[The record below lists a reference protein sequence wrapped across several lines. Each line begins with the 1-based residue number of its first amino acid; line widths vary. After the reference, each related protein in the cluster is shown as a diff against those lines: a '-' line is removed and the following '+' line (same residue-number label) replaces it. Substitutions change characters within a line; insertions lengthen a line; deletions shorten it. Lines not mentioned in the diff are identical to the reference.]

1 MMTLVVGGSASGK
14 SAWAE
19 ELAVRSPGRPRIYI
33 ATMEPSD
40 EECLRRIDR
49 HRQIRAG
56 RGFVTVECYRNLR
69 NLSIPTG
76 STALLECMGNLCANE
91 LFRPGDTP
99 ASALEAVLRGEG
111 TLEYLRL
118 LGEVNRTLAAWAD
131 SVCEVS
137 CGVPIYY
144 KGGERC

>member
-1 MMTLVVGGSASGK
+1 MMTLVVGSSASGK

-19 ELAVRSPGRPRIYI
+19 ELAVHSPGRPRIYI

-76 STALLECMGNLCANE
+76 STALL
-91 LFRPGDTP
+91 
-99 ASALEAVLRGEG
+99 
-111 TLEYLRL
+111 
-118 LGEVNRTLAAWAD
+118 
-131 SVCEVS
+131 
-137 CGVPIYY
+137 
-144 KGGERC
+144 

>member
-1 MMTLVVGGSASGK
+1 M
-14 SAWAE
+14 
-19 ELAVRSPGRPRIYI
+19 
-33 ATMEPSD
+33 
-40 EECLRRIDR
+40 
-49 HRQIRAG
+49 
-56 RGFVTVECYRNLR
+56 TVECYRNLR

-99 ASALEAVLRGEG
+99 ASALEAVLRGADALRCQCGELIVVSNEVFSGGSQYGEG